1 MDNYGAPLRIA
12 PTIDAR
18 RFPNALYHGG
28 IVFENNTIKSFHR
41 AVLDAVAVD
50 VLTVRGNTISL
61 TDTFGNTDVTTPSF
75 NFESGRNIVLEN
87 NTFTGQPPLIVKA
100 ATPAVQPVMRNNTG
114 IVAAGK

>member
-1 MDNYGAPLRIA
+1 LTP
-12 PTIDAR
+12 DA
-18 RFPNALYHGG
+18 FALYHGG

-50 VLTVRGNTISL
+50 GLIIRSNTISL

-75 NFESGRNIVLEN
+75 NFESGRNIVMEN

-100 ATPAVQPVMRNNTG
+100 ATPSARPVLRNNTG
-114 IVAAGK
+114 LVEAGK